1 MMNSSSLFKT
11 GFLVAITGVA
21 TLVAAGSL
29 LAFPDAALG
38 VAVGALALALLTL
51 IASAYFLA
59 RICGIARRAAAAC
72 AQAASGNL
80 EGRIL
85 EIPEPG
91 SFGQLQKAINSLLDI
106 TDAYVRES
114 TGAMHGVSQGRF
126 FRKVLERGL
135 PGAYLIAARTII
147 TAMAAMERRVQE
159 FGRFTETF
167 EKGVGTVV
175 VGVSSAATQ
184 MQSSA
189 ASMTSTANDTSREA
203 ASAADTTV
211 QASRN
216 VQAVAAAA
224 EELST
229 SVTEI
234 GRQVAHSSAIARRAV
249 EQADH
254 TNSTV
259 AGLSSAAAKV
269 GEVVKLI
276 NDIAAQTNLLAL
288 NATIEA
294 ARAGAAG
301 KGFAVVANEVKNLA
315 NQTAKA
321 TEEITGQVV
330 AIREATSGA
339 IAAIK
344 SIADTIVE
352 MNGITLTINTAVDQR
367 GAATREIARNIQE
380 AAEGTRAVSGNIESV
395 KTAAAETGTA
405 STAVLDAASELARQ
419 AKRLRDEVDT
429 FLGKAR
435 QAA

>member
-1 MMNSSSLFKT
+1 MNSSSLSKT
-11 GFLVAITGVA
+11 GFLLAVAGLAII
-21 TLVAAGSL
+21 VAASSL
-29 LAFPDAALG
+29 LAFSGAARF
-38 VAVGALALALLTL
+38 VAVGASAVALLA
-51 IASAYFLA
+51 IATAFHYLTRA
-59 RICGIARRAAAAC
+59 CKVADRAAALC
-72 AQAASGNL
+72 TRAARGDI

-91 SFGQLQKAINSLLDI
+91 RLGRLQTAVNDLLDI
-106 TDAYVRES
+106 IDAYVRES
-114 TGAMHGVSQGRF
+114 TGAMHGVSEGRYH
-126 FRKVLERGL
+126 RKVLERGL
-135 PGAYLIAARTII
+135 PGAYLVAARTINAAM
-147 TAMAAMERRVQE
+147 TAMESRVKE
-159 FGRFTETF
+159 FGRFTESF

-184 MQSSA
+184 MQESA
-189 ASMTSTANDTSREA
+189 ASMTATAGETSREA
-203 ASAADTTV
+203 ASAADTTM

-224 EELST
+224 EELSA

-234 GRQVAHSSAIARRAV
+234 GRQVTHSTEIARRAV

-259 AGLSSAAAKV
+259 AGLSTAAAKV

-321 TEEITGQVV
+321 TEEITGQVA
-330 AIREATSGA
+330 AIREATGDA

-344 SIADTIVE
+344 GIADTIAE
-352 MNGITLTINTAVDQR
+352 MNGITLTINAAVDQQ

-380 AAEGTRAVSGNIESV
+380 AAEGTRTVSGNIEGV

-405 STAVLDAASELARQ
+405 SAAVLDAASELAHQ

-429 FLGKAR
+429 FLGKAKV
-435 QAA
+435 AA